1 MAKESNL
8 KELKENYKEI
18 QEKYNLPVFEK
29 LNEDFHIEKIAE
41 NETEL
46 LIREVRKIMADRFF
60 NYLRFIESFLNPV
73 NVPMFVFSV
82 IKIITL
88 KEKEKLTEIYKKLA
102 KIEVDLIDLDIQFSE
117 QKEAQFIKESYKIWQ
132 DIKEDMLKIIEVIKN
147 NWDNKNET
155 NSKGYFG

>member
-1 MAKESNL
+1 MEKESNL
-8 KELKENYKEI
+8 QELKENYKEI
-18 QEKYNLPVFEK
+18 QEKYNLPAFER

-46 LIREVRKIMADRFF
+46 LIREVRKFMADRLF

-82 IKIITL
+82 IKIITP

-102 KIEVDLIDLDIQFSE
+102 KMEVDLIELDIQFSE

-132 DIKEDMLKIIEVIKN
+132 DIKEDMLKIIEMIKN

-155 NSKGYFG
+155 DSKGYFG

>member
-1 MAKESNL
+1 MENQSNL
-8 KELKENYKEI
+8 QELKENYKEI
-18 QEKYNLPVFEK
+18 QEKYNLPAFER

-46 LIREVRKIMADRFF
+46 LIREVRKFMADRLF

-82 IKIITL
+82 IKIITP

-102 KIEVDLIDLDIQFSE
+102 KMEVDLIELDIQFSE

-132 DIKEDMLKIIEVIKN
+132 DIKEDMLKIVEVIKN

>member
-1 MAKESNL
+1 MEKKFNL
-8 KELKENYKEI
+8 QELKENYKEI

-46 LIREVRKIMADRFF
+46 LIREVRRFMADRFF

-82 IKIITL
+82 IKIITP
-88 KEKEKLTEIYKKLA
+88 KEKDKLTEIYKKLA
-102 KIEVDLIDLDIQFSE
+102 KIEVDLIELDIQFSE
-117 QKEAQFIKESYKIWQ
+117 QKEVQFIKESYKMWQ
-132 DIKEDMLKIIEVIKN
+132 GIKKDMLKIIDVIKN

-155 NSKGYFG
+155 DNKGYFG

>member
-1 MAKESNL
+1 MENQSNL
-8 KELKENYKEI
+8 QELKENYKEI
-18 QEKYNLPVFEK
+18 QEKYNLPAFER

-46 LIREVRKIMADRFF
+46 LIREVRKFMADRLF

-82 IKIITL
+82 IKIITP

-102 KIEVDLIDLDIQFSE
+102 KMEVDLIELDIQFSE

-132 DIKEDMLKIIEVIKN
+132 DIKEDMLKIVEVIKN

-155 NSKGYFG
+155 DNKGYFG

>member
-1 MAKESNL
+1 MEKKFNL
-8 KELKENYKEI
+8 QELKENYKEI
-18 QEKYNLPVFEK
+18 QEKYNLPAFER

-46 LIREVRKIMADRFF
+46 LIREIRKFMADRLF
-60 NYLRFIESFLNPV
+60 NYLRFIESFLNPI
-73 NVPMFVFSV
+73 NVPMFVFSI

-102 KIEVDLIDLDIQFSE
+102 KIEVDLIELDIQFSE

-132 DIKEDMLKIIEVIKN
+132 DIKEDMLKIIEMIKN

>member
-18 QEKYNLPVFEK
+18 EEKYNLPVFEK

-46 LIREVRKIMADRFF
+46 LIREVRRFMADRFF

-82 IKIITL
+82 IKIITP

-102 KIEVDLIDLDIQFSE
+102 KIEVDLIELDIQFSE
-117 QKEAQFIKESYKIWQ
+117 QKEAQFIKESYKMWQ
-132 DIKEDMLKIIEVIKN
+132 DIKKDMLNIIEMIKN
-147 NWDNKNET
+147 NWDTKNET
-155 NSKGYFG
+155 DNKGYFG

>member
-1 MAKESNL
+1 MEKESNL
-8 KELKENYKEI
+8 QELKENYKEI
-18 QEKYNLPVFEK
+18 QEKYNLPAFER

-46 LIREVRKIMADRFF
+46 LIREVRKFMADRLF

-82 IKIITL
+82 IKIITP

-102 KIEVDLIDLDIQFSE
+102 KIEVDLIELDIQFSE

-132 DIKEDMLKIIEVIKN
+132 DIKEDMLKIVEMIKN

-155 NSKGYFG
+155 NNKGYFG

>member
-1 MAKESNL
+1 MEKESNL
-8 KELKENYKEI
+8 QELKENYKEI
-18 QEKYNLPVFEK
+18 QEKYNLPAFER

-46 LIREVRKIMADRFF
+46 LIREVRKFMADRLF

-82 IKIITL
+82 IKIITP

-102 KIEVDLIDLDIQFSE
+102 KMEVDLIELDIQFSE

-132 DIKEDMLKIIEVIKN
+132 DIKEDMLKIVEVIKN

>member
-1 MAKESNL
+1 MEKESNL
-8 KELKENYKEI
+8 QELKENYKEI
-18 QEKYNLPVFEK
+18 QEKYNLPAFER

-46 LIREVRKIMADRFF
+46 LIREVRKFMADRLF

-82 IKIITL
+82 IKIITP

-102 KIEVDLIDLDIQFSE
+102 KMEVDLIELDIQFSE

-132 DIKEDMLKIIEVIKN
+132 DIKEDMLKIVEVIKN

-155 NSKGYFG
+155 DNKGYFG

>member
-1 MAKESNL
+1 MSKEFNL
-8 KELKENYKEI
+8 QELKENYKEI

-46 LIREVRKIMADRFF
+46 LIREVRRFMADRFF

-82 IKIITL
+82 IKIITP

-102 KIEVDLIDLDIQFSE
+102 KIEVDLIELDIQFSE

-132 DIKEDMLKIIEVIKN
+132 DIKEDMLKIIEIIKN

-155 NSKGYFG
+155 DNKGYFG

>member
-1 MAKESNL
+1 MEKESNL
-8 KELKENYKEI
+8 QELKENYKEI
-18 QEKYNLPVFEK
+18 QEKYNLPAFER

-46 LIREVRKIMADRFF
+46 LIREIRKFMADRLF

-73 NVPMFVFSV
+73 NVPMFVFSI
-82 IKIITL
+82 IKIITP

-102 KIEVDLIDLDIQFSE
+102 KIEVDLIELDIQFSE

-132 DIKEDMLKIIEVIKN
+132 DIKEDMLKIIEMIKN

-155 NSKGYFG
+155 DSKGYFG